1 MGRICICMCVGRVA
15 VLFSEAKE
23 GISEKMTYE

>member
-1 MGRICICMCVGRVA
+1 MDRICICMCVGGVA

-23 GISEKMTYE
+23 GISEKMTCE